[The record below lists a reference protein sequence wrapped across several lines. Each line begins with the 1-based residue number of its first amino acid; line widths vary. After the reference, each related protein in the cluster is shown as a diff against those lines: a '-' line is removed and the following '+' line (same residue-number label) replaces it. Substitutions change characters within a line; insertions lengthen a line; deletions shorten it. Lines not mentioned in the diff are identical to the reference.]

1 MHYPR
6 TASFPPWNRVPS
18 LDRDGNSVRAR
29 APCSAVSIALAAIWN
44 PGASRGHWR
53 RECSARGWGCARWH
67 AASRHGVCGARRARG
82 RPWVFGRRGVD
93 AAGAAVGAAL
103 PRARVLRRPGD
114 LVGVCTPGDA
124 NIAFRLS
131 TGTWIRREVE
141 PGGGH
146 VQCRLFSIPCFRLF
160 HGIYSQGFDGFL
172 A

>member
-1 MHYPR
+1 MNGSECFGQAKTVKARRRRAALCRSRLQRSGIRVRRGVPR
-6 TASFPPWNRVPS
+6 
-18 LDRDGNSVRAR
+18 
-29 APCSAVSIALAAIWN
+29 
-44 PGASRGHWR
+44 HWR

-67 AASRHGVCGARRARG
+67 AASRHGVCGARLARG
-82 RPWVFGRRGVD
+82 RHWVFGLRGVE
-93 AAGAAVGAAL
+93 AAGAAGGAAL